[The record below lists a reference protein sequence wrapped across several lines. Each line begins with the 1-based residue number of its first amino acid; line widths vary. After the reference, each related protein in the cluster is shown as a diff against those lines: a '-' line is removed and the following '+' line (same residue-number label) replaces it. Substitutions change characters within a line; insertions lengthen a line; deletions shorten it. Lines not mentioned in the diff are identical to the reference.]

1 MNSNN
6 GRNNNT
12 TTKNLEKYQK
22 NSEERQNA
30 AILFLFCCRFLVA
43 EWCKIHGREVA
54 GRLHCLC
61 HQLQEV
67 ENKEQLS
74 IFPAKTPAVAASVT
88 VSPLFTIL
96 HRKALSHQ
104 QVDDA
109 IGIKCVST
117 RKFVAFECCWLWP
130 PCSRRRIDRFAP
142 FGSRWLALLS
152 QVPDVLDA
160 DKDLLFNVPLSL
172 SALWHSACLFQQ
184 QKYATK
190 TTPRDTSRWC
200 LVTFWLVTWPTP
212 LSPYQALPCHC
223 RIGCLFCLVIFIL
236 DKPLSLAFMRLFKCD
251 TMLRYSYP
259 VQCILSAEYK
269 QRRSWIFYLFII
281 TLLPARR
288 VSDWII
294 DQLFESQNGKHFQDG
309 SRP

>member
-1 MNSNN
+1 MACLINTFTSSSSSAPAGPSRLFGAVFYLFLASDGTAVDRKAFSRRDESMNSNN

-117 RKFVAFECCWLWP
+117 RKFVAFECC
-130 PCSRRRIDRFAP
+130 
-142 FGSRWLALLS
+142 
-152 QVPDVLDA
+152 
-160 DKDLLFNVPLSL
+160 
-172 SALWHSACLFQQ
+172 
-184 QKYATK
+184 
-190 TTPRDTSRWC
+190 
-200 LVTFWLVTWPTP
+200 
-212 LSPYQALPCHC
+212 
-223 RIGCLFCLVIFIL
+223 
-236 DKPLSLAFMRLFKCD
+236 
-251 TMLRYSYP
+251 
-259 VQCILSAEYK
+259 
-269 QRRSWIFYLFII
+269 
-281 TLLPARR
+281 
-288 VSDWII
+288 
-294 DQLFESQNGKHFQDG
+294 
-309 SRP
+309 